1 MGNQPPQI
9 TISTKREQE
18 LRYQQDLADA
28 HASRGTLEVP
38 MVIPLPGGKV
48 AVIRN
53 FPGQSELDVDPDS
66 FR

>member
-1 MGNQPPQI
+1 MGNQLPQI
-9 TISTKREQE
+9 TISTRREQE
-18 LRYQQDLADA
+18 LGYQQDLVNA
-28 HASRGTLEVP
+28 HASRGTLKVP